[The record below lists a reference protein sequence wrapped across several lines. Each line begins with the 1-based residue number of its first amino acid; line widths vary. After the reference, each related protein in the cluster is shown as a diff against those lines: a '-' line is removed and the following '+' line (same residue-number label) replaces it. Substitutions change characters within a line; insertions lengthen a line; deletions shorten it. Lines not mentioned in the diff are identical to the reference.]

1 MSGRFQDAIPGLFC
15 ALSGAAVMGWSAVSL
30 SIVTTNFVYDF
41 GILMP
46 RQSGNKHEDSQ
57 KGSKTQGKP

>member
-1 MSGRFQDAIPGLFC
+1 
-15 ALSGAAVMGWSAVSL
+15 MGWSAVSL

>member
-1 MSGRFQDAIPGLFC
+1 MPQVNHLQKPKGRMAFPGGTL
-15 ALSGAAVMGWSAVSL
+15 
-30 SIVTTNFVYDF
+30 TTNFVYDF